1 METTK
6 IFAELVDKKLARHYE
21 LDDSETKKVTS
32 LLRNKTTTGSLF
44 ELLDFLTKNRLL
56 DSST

>member
-44 ELLDFLTKNRLL
+44 EPL
-56 DSST
+56 DSFPN

>member
-21 LDDSETKKVTS
+21 LDDSEAKKVTS
-32 LLRNKTTTGSLF
+32 LLRNKNNHWKPIRTLGFIS
-44 ELLDFLTKNRLL
+44 
-56 DSST
+56 